1 MAVIVATLAV
11 AASGRFLATGALV
24 IGNIVV
30 HVLKSFGPAFL
41 VERGGQTFQVPVVQ
55 WDLSLHGDWLAAA
68 QPQAF
73 LQLLTHMF
81 VHADIWHLVGNL
93 IILLAFALPF
103 EERIGHRAFL
113 GMYLLSGFVAAFA
126 QVGTSWGSPTLLLG
140 ASGAVFGIIGAF
152 AGAYPNLV
160 LPLPLPL
167 FFIMIFVRMRVIV
180 AAAVFGGLQILY
192 LVFLSPF
199 DNTAYFAHL
208 GGLVA
213 GLVLAGTYVR
223 RHRKDVGRE
232 VQSKLDLG
240 NLGPFAQDAATRN
253 AHRKLYD
260 SLDQPEVFEAWMER
274 FLESARCPTCHS
286 PVALRRSDM
295 VCTHGHRF
303 DMREGASG
311 PQTSPLRS

>member
-1 MAVIVATLAV
+1 M

-30 HVLKSFGPAFL
+30 HALKSFGPGFL
-41 VERGGQTFQVPVVQ
+41 VERGGDTFRVPVVQ

-113 GMYLLSGFVAAFA
+113 GMYLLSGLVAAFA
-126 QVGTSWGSPTLLLG
+126 QVGTAWGAPILLLG

-167 FFIMIFVRMRVIV
+167 FIIMIFVRMRVIV
-180 AAAVFGGLQILY
+180 AAAVFGGLQLLY

-208 GGLVA
+208 GGLAA
-213 GLVLAGTYVR
+213 GLVLAVTYVR
-223 RHRKDVGRE
+223 RHRRDVGQT
-232 VQSKLDLG
+232 VQSKLDLS
-240 NLGPFAQDAATRN
+240 NLSPFARDDATRN
-253 AHRKLYD
+253 AHQKLYA

-274 FLESARCPTCHS
+274 FLQDARCPTCEN
-286 PVALRRSDM
+286 PVALRRSEM

-303 DMREGASG
+303 DMREKSRGAH
-311 PQTSPLRS
+311 TSPLRSFMR